1 MNLHSEHQLSL
12 AFNSA
17 IDPMWLIRVEGPNS
31 FRFETINIAF
41 TKVTGWTREQVEGQP
56 IEKIMPE
63 SSHQLVRDKY
73 NEALQS
79 GKIIDYVEEALH
91 PSGVKYGEI
100 RVIPI
105 PAQEGEPMRIL
116 GIANDITEK
125 VFLKKKLEKEQELKS
140 RQITSAAIRGQESE
154 RAKVSR
160 ELHDN
165 VNQVLT
171 TVKLYIELVRDEKVE
186 PDEVLPK
193 CITHLTKTIDEIRS
207 LSKQL
212 SAPSLGNI
220 NFKET
225 LSDLVES
232 LRSSAQV
239 DVHVDL
245 DALSFV
251 EMENELHLTLYRVT
265 QEQFTNIIKYANA
278 TEVRLSIKEE
288 NAVLLF
294 AITDNGVGFDPLQKR
309 PGIGITNMQTR
320 VETLNGNFQ
329 ILSQPG
335 QGTTI
340 TIDIPVI
347 VEEGVCYAEQTVLNL
362 AE

>member
-1 MNLHSEHQLSL
+1 MNLHNEHQLSL

-31 FRFETINIAF
+31 FWFETINTAF

-56 IEKIMPE
+56 IENIMPAA
-63 SSHQLVRDKY
+63 SHELVRQKY

-79 GKIIDYVEEALH
+79 GKIVDYIEEALH

-105 PAQEGEPMRIL
+105 PAMDGEPMKIL

-125 VFLKKKLEKEQELKS
+125 VSLQKKLDHKRELKN

-171 TVKLYIELVRDEKVE
+171 TVKLYIELVRDQKMDAAET
-186 PDEVLPK
+186 LAK
-193 CITHLTKTIDEIRS
+193 CISLLTSSIDEIRS

-212 SAPSLGNI
+212 SAPSLGKI

-225 LSDLVES
+225 LNDLAES
-232 LRSSAQV
+232 LRSSSQV
-239 DVHVDL
+239 EAVVDL
-245 DALSFV
+245 SDLSFT
-251 EMENELHLTLYRVT
+251 EMENDMHLALYRVT
-265 QEQFTNIIKYANA
+265 QEQFTNIVKHAKA
-278 TEVRLSIKEE
+278 DEVKVSIKEE
-288 NAVLLF
+288 NSVLHF
-294 AITDNGVGFDPLQKR
+294 AIEDNGVGFDPMEKR
-309 PGIGITNMQTR
+309 TGIGITNMQSR
-320 VETLNGNFQ
+320 VETLNGKFQ
-329 ILSQPG
+329 VLSRPAK
-335 QGTTI
+335 GTTLLI
-340 TIDIPVI
+340 EIPVVI
-347 VEEGVCYAEQTVLNL
+347 ADDVCYAEQTILNIVK
-362 AE
+362 

>member
-31 FRFETINIAF
+31 FHFETINMAF

-105 PAQEGEPMRIL
+105 PSQEGGPMRIL

-171 TVKLYIELVRDEKVE
+171 TVKLYIELVMDEKVE
-186 PDEVLPK
+186 AADVLPK
-193 CITHLTKTIDEIRS
+193 CIAHLSNTIDEIRS

-225 LSDLVES
+225 LNDLVDS
-232 LRSSAQV
+232 LRSAAQV
-239 DVHVDL
+239 EVHVDL
-245 DALSFV
+245 DKLSFA

-278 TEVRLSIKEE
+278 SKVKLFLKEE
-288 NAVLLF
+288 DTVLSF
-294 AITDNGVGFDPLQKR
+294 TIADNGVGFDPSQKR

-320 VETLNGNFQ
+320 VETLSGDFQ
-329 ILSQPG
+329 VFSKPG
-335 QGTTI
+335 EGTTL
-340 TIDIPVI
+340 TIDIPI
-347 VEEGVCYAEQTVLNL
+347 IIEEGVCYAEQTVLNL

>member
-1 MNLHSEHQLSL
+1 MKLRSEHQLSL

-31 FRFETINIAF
+31 FHFETINTAF

-63 SSHQLVRDKY
+63 TSHQLVREKY

-79 GKIIDYVEEALH
+79 GKIIDYVEEARH
-91 PSGVKYGEI
+91 PSGIKYGEI

-105 PAQEGEPMRIL
+105 PAQLHEPMRIL

-125 VFLKKKLEKEQELKS
+125 VFLQKKLEQERELKS

-171 TVKLYIELVRDEKVE
+171 TVKLYIELVRDQKVE
-186 PDEVLPK
+186 AGDILPK
-193 CITHLTKTIDEIRS
+193 CVAYLSNTIDEIRS

-212 SAPSLGNI
+212 SAPSLDNS

-225 LSDLVES
+225 LSDLVDS
-232 LRSSAQV
+232 LRSAAQV
-239 DVHVDL
+239 NVEVDL
-245 DALSFV
+245 HELSFT

-265 QEQFTNIIKYANA
+265 QEQFTNIVKYAKA
-278 TEVRLSIKEE
+278 TGVKLTLKEE
-288 NAVLLF
+288 NGVLHF
-294 AITDNGVGFDPLQKR
+294 IIEDNGVGFNPAQKR
-309 PGIGITNMQTR
+309 PGIGITNMQSR
-320 VETLNGNFQ
+320 VETLNGKFN
-329 ILSQPG
+329 IYSQPG
-335 QGTTI
+335 QGTTVNI
-340 TIDIPVI
+340 EIPVI
-347 VEEGVCYAEQTVLNL
+347 VEEGVCYAEQTVLNP